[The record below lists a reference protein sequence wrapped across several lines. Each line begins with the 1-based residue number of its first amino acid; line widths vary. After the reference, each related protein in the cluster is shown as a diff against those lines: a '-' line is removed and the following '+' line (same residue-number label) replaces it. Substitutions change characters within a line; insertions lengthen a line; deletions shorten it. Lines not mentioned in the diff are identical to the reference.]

1 MMQLIYLSNDIVLS
15 YTCKKNTVDSHG
27 HMPTGYGIKV
37 LRYVQHKSN
46 VAHGCV
52 FHFITNNLI

>member
-1 MMQLIYLSNDIVLS
+1 MTIIVLS
-15 YTCKKNTVDSHG
+15 YTYC
-27 HMPTGYGIKV
+27 HMPTGDGIKA

-52 FHFITNNLI
+52 FDH

>member
-1 MMQLIYLSNDIVLS
+1 
-15 YTCKKNTVDSHG
+15 
-27 HMPTGYGIKV
+27 MPTGDGIKV

-52 FHFITNNLI
+52 FITDTNTVRIFFVKSILRNL